1 MRARVHVFYKDSV
14 FDPAGNTLENSLRQ
28 QGFTGVSGVR
38 IGKAIDMQIAS
49 DNNEEALLVAK
60 QMCDKLLAN
69 PVIESY
75 QVEILPS

>member
-28 QGFTGVSGVR
+28 QGFSNVSGVR
-38 IGKAIDMQIAS
+38 IGKAIDMHIAA
-49 DNNEEALLVAK
+49 DNSEETLILAK

-75 QVEILPS
+75 QVEILNS